1 MARFNICQDLEM
13 IQTHFEA
20 IQKLA
25 AVSWRFQKVVQR
37 YPSGFYV
44 TPSKELT
51 YHTSSL
57 KQPLKGDMLVFV
69 EGIYIKMPF
78 WTLENPEKRPL
89 TYFTLKLGSLIFV
102 LEKWIFPGLF
112 HHGKIP
118 KKGDKQGY
126 FMKFYEQSPPNLH
139 QGCSSWR
146 VFPMMVGT
154 SFHSKSGLKKNVYP
168 PARRKMCPTGG
179 KWSQTSCLWQWF
191 PDCYHEWGVGL
202 H

>member
-1 MARFNICQDLEM
+1 M

-89 TYFTLKLGSLIFV
+89 TYFTLKLGSFDFCFG
-102 LEKWIFPGLF
+102 KMNFSPGLF

-118 KKGDKQGY
+118 KKATNRGTLWN
-126 FMKFYEQSPPNLH
+126 FMNNQPPNLH

-154 SFHSKSGLKKNVYP
+154 SFHSKSGLKKKCLPSCQEKKCVQ
-168 PARRKMCPTGG
+168 TGG